1 MVDGEHFFSQL
12 PSWLQTSQSSANFTV
27 LRGTE
32 ISAPGC
38 SCSLSEWCD
47 LAGRYWPTTIRLFI
61 GQSQLKRVMLVLPG
75 VDLKPMILSLSA
87 KQHSLPRSP
96 SHLPEASLGLQKWNQ
111 QNAKTWIS
119 DVEKLW
125 KRLWISDIQK
135 AGDLPK
141 LPWRAVSSLHLVVP
155 WLGTPSWIGLSL
167 SHPTRPC
174 DAQKGH
180 GWEHR

>member
-1 MVDGEHFFSQL
+1 MVNTFFSQP

-47 LAGRYWPTTIRLFI
+47 LSGGYWPTTIRLFI
-61 GQSQLKRVMLVLPG
+61 GQSQLKRVMLVYRVLTWN
-75 VDLKPMILSLSA
+75 LWFC
-87 KQHSLPRSP
+87 HSLPSNTAYQGP
-96 SHLPEASLGLQKWNQ
+96 LPTCRRLPWDCRNGINKMLKHESVMSKNYEKDCESL
-111 QNAKTWIS
+111 TS
-119 DVEKLW
+119 
-125 KRLWISDIQK
+125 KRPETYST
-135 AGDLPK
+135 K